1 MLSQFT
7 CETRLKVNPKLRAR
21 PCQKN
26 LCQDHVKKSLSRPC
40 LSRPCLSIPCLSNIK
55 ILINKIGLVTMGD
68 RVKNWLKTTYFSKM
82 LFHLVMEFLYQIT
95 KYVRICLKI
104 VNVFCQPG
112 LSTWFVYMFSNRLHV
127 LSTCFDII
135 LCQHTLSTYLST

>member
-40 LSRPCLSIPCLSNIK
+40 LSNIK
-55 ILINKIGLVTMGD
+55 ILINKSGLVTMGD

-112 LSTWFVYMFSNRLHV
+112 LSTWFVNKFSNMLHV
-127 LSTCFDII
+127 LSTCFNNI
-135 LCQHTLSTYLST
+135 LCQNTLSTYLST